1 MGTPSPSACMEIKD
15 GTHVAKVVLMPGDPL
30 RAKYVAETYLEN
42 PEAYVTVHAWIPGN
56 IWFSWALKPGETL
69 EYLTEGDGYAWYDL
83 KTGSRFDSE
92 TPVYHNMILQKRQ
105 SVERE
110 AP

>member
-1 MGTPSPSACMEIKD
+1 MNRVRWPEISPQ
-15 GTHVAKVVLMPGDPL
+15 TDPEDL
-30 RAKYVAETYLEN
+30 RSYLTSRMAFLGTYLEN
-42 PEAYVTVHAWIPGN
+42 RADYIQISAWIPGN

-83 KTGSRFDSE
+83 KTGSRFDFE